1 MTKALKARP
10 VDKLKDPQAVLDFGF
25 NYEEWL
31 DADVSEVIITSTWAV
46 EDGLT
51 IDGSPL
57 PTTIIGGNTTAV
69 WISGGTAG
77 ENYLLTNTITTDV
90 GRVDERS
97 YKIHIVN
104 R

>member
-10 VDKLKDPQAVLDFGF
+10 VDKIKDPQATLDYGF
-25 NYEEWL
+25 KYEEWL
-31 DADVSEVIITSTWAV
+31 DPAVSEVIVTSTWAV
-46 EDGLT
+46 DVGLT
-51 IDGSPL
+51 IEASPP

-90 GRVDERS
+90 GRIDERS